1 MTRSVSSSPT
11 RSAPTIAGYGTR
23 APTRRWIRTASAR
36 TLAVSRRATGRWPG
50 VSASCPKA
58 DRSISRRQDWCSS
71 GAVWRSDEGAGSY
84 QPQAGRPRSAGE
96 GDRQCL
102 EGARLFR
109 CRRGPAGQADRIGG
123 RRDRPGRRPGP
134 DRADVQA
141 APRQPGHRE
150 LRHRNRV
157 SSPTSDSAQ
166 KSVSR
171 RKPGPTFPKAPL
183 VPGMHRLQRRA
194 FYKRSRGTVDPGFR
208 REAALTAIA
217 LMILAVLILSSALAA
232 EGPRCARGD
241 IVLWGDG
248 RHEDTAALNGWLQ
261 GEDLV
266 WAETGE
272 PVGEA
277 ITGHIFRLS
286 SAIYVLGGTGRRLD
300 SFRLVWPERGETVTG
315 GSVLAGED
323 PDQPP
328 VVSGVEIAGG
338 DPGEGLPIDTPEI
351 APRDRRYPARCAV
364 S

>member
-1 MTRSVSSSPT
+1 M
-11 RSAPTIAGYGTR
+11 
-23 APTRRWIRTASAR
+23 
-36 TLAVSRRATGRWPG
+36 
-50 VSASCPKA
+50 
-58 DRSISRRQDWCSS
+58 
-71 GAVWRSDEGAGSY
+71 
-84 QPQAGRPRSAGE
+84 
-96 GDRQCL
+96 
-102 EGARLFR
+102 
-109 CRRGPAGQADRIGG
+109 
-123 RRDRPGRRPGP
+123 
-134 DRADVQA
+134 
-141 APRQPGHRE
+141 
-150 LRHRNRV
+150 
-157 SSPTSDSAQ
+157 
-166 KSVSR
+166 
-171 RKPGPTFPKAPL
+171 
-183 VPGMHRLQRRA
+183 
-194 FYKRSRGTVDPGFR
+194 DPGFR

-248 RHEDTAALNGWLQ
+248 RHDDTAALNGWLQ

-300 SFRLVWPERGETVTG
+300 SFRLVWPERGERVTG

-351 APRDRRYPARCAV
+351 VPRDRRDPARCAV